1 MSANEQARARGRR
14 DVVRGLAGLLGGL
27 SLGPSF
33 VLQAPRSDAVGVED
47 WLRRFGADVLGD
59 TAMLGGFGAIYLGE
73 HPHERDRERLSRLL
87 AGNGASA
94 VGLSLIEG
102 IAHDWREHDVV
113 VVAGWV
119 CARTEA
125 RICALLHLM
134 GGAPA

>member
-1 MSANEQARARGRR
+1 MTSVELLPAGRR
-14 DVVRGLAGLLGGL
+14 CVVRALVGFFAAV
-27 SLGPSF
+27 SLNPSF
-33 VLQAPRSDAVGVED
+33 TLTAPDSGVVGVED

-73 HPHERDRERLSRLL
+73 HPHERDRERLSRVL
-87 AGNGASA
+87 AGNGAGP

-102 IAHDWREHDVV
+102 IARDWREHDVV